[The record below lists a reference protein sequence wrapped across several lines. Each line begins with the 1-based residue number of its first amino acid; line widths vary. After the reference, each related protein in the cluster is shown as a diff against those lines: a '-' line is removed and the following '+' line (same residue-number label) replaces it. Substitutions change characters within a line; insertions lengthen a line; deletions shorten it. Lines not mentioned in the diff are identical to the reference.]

1 MWTLDFQIMKKYL
14 VSILLCLSFTS
25 LASSLEDNYNAAQA
39 AYEKGDF
46 NKAGDL
52 FAKVAKELEKSD
64 KQQSRSA
71 DRALRLQKNPTK
83 NPLLRFFFIIA
94 WNFAKRGFSFIKTFL
109 IAGGYAAGYCQ

>member
-64 KQQSRSA
+64 KQQA
-71 DRALRLQKNPTK
+71 
-83 NPLLRFFFIIA
+83 
-94 WNFAKRGFSFIKTFL
+94 FL
-109 IAGGYAAGYCQ
+109 F

>member
-1 MWTLDFQIMKKYL
+1 MWMLDFQIMKKYL

-52 FAKVAKELEKSD
+52 FAKVANVVVPAYVSG
-64 KQQSRSA
+64 SA
-71 DRALRLQKNPTK
+71 VQ
-83 NPLLRFFFIIA
+83 PL
-94 WNFAKRGFSFIKTFL
+94 S
-109 IAGGYAAGYCQ
+109 